1 MGDVW
6 IGNIEFTTF
15 IAICSV
21 LIVLPMQLLLCFK
34 VKNSFIRLLPSILLT
49 ITTIILFCL
58 MCSAEEWDA
67 IGYAL
72 LGVFS
77 GVMLIVAGIAWCIWV
92 VVRAIN
98 KRKKEVG
105 EHLYEDN

>member
-21 LIVLPMQLLLCFK
+21 LIILPMQLLLCIK
-34 VKNSFIRLLPSILLT
+34 IKNIFIRLLPSILLAV
-49 ITTIILFCL
+49 TTIFLFC
-58 MCSAEEWDA
+58 MMYSAKDWDA
-67 IGYAL
+67 IGYAI

-77 GVMLIVAGIAWCIWV
+77 GVLLIVSGISWCIWA

-105 EHLYEDN
+105 EQLYEGN

>member
-34 VKNSFIRLLPSILLT
+34 VKNTFIRLLPSILLT
-49 ITTIILFCL
+49 LTTIVLFCL

-77 GVMLIVAGIAWCIWV
+77 GVMLTVAGIAWGIWAI
-92 VVRAIN
+92 VRIIR
-98 KRKKEVG
+98 KRKAKVG
-105 EHLYEDN
+105 ERLYEDN

>member
-15 IAICSV
+15 IAICSAF
-21 LIVLPMQLLLCFK
+21 IVLPVQLLLCFK
-34 VKNSFIRLLPSILLT
+34 VKNTFIRLLPSILLT

-77 GVMLIVAGIAWCIWV
+77 GAMLIVAGIAWGIWAI
-92 VVRAIN
+92 VRIIR
-98 KRKKEVG
+98 KRKAKVG
-105 EHLYEDN
+105 ERLYEDN

>member
-1 MGDVW
+1 MY
-6 IGNIEFTTF
+6 
-15 IAICSV
+15 
-21 LIVLPMQLLLCFK
+21 
-34 VKNSFIRLLPSILLT
+34 
-49 ITTIILFCL
+49 
-58 MCSAEEWDA
+58 SAEEWDA

-77 GVMLIVAGIAWCIWV
+77 GVMLIVAGIAWCIWA

>member
-21 LIVLPMQLLLCFK
+21 FIVLPVQLLLCFK
-34 VKNSFIRLLPSILLT
+34 VKNTFIRLLPSILLA
-49 ITTIILFCL
+49 ITTIFLFCL
-58 MCSAEEWDA
+58 MYSAEEWDA

-77 GVMLIVAGIAWCIWV
+77 GVMLIVVGIAWCIWA

-105 EHLYEDN
+105 E